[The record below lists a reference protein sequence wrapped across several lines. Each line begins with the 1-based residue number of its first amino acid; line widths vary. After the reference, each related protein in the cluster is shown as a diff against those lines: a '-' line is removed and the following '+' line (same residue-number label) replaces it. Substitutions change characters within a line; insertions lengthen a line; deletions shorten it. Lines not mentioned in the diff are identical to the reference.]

1 MVGAGLLLAFSKLCE
16 ELPWQASALPQETY
30 ITQRELAG
38 YSKIYATV
46 VIPRVGKHRQAS
58 LLVYLKIQ

>member
-16 ELPWQASALPQETY
+16 DLSCQASALPQEETY

-46 VIPRVGKHRQAS
+46 AIPRAR
-58 LLVYLKIQ
+58 